1 MQLAQPLAH
10 VRLRAR
16 ATIQDST
23 QLSLQFWARG
33 VTTMAQ
39 CRSSSDGTALGW
51 ACASTICISL
61 RLSSAPDATARFVPL
76 CTFGGP
82 AATSQQSWRKFVVL
96 TSAFASGHGG
106 FDEVV
111 LLAGAA
117 SEGKALEVLLDD
129 VVLVR
134 AGKPP
139 VVAAA
144 QPAPDRPPT
153 FTPGWCEYMA
163 PWDGGFASR
172 PSSSPGAR
180 SASNRPICRVAN
192 GDHLRGRWVQNCH
205 PDDIRR
211 PDRYAYGL
219 SLPRTHG
226 LWDYRVCFRQSYAE
240 RVRSR
245 RALSWTWQPESCTLP
260 KVDGARFSR
269 WLGPRVLLFWGD
281 SLSTQHFYALVLL
294 LGSSVVSLQ
303 DREMAAAEEMAAA
316 SPPQQQDQQDQ
327 QAHHHHQQQQ
337 QQPQRQPQQPQ
348 QQQAPQH
355 APHEGHACDY
365 EGLGN
370 EGGSLTE
377 ARLQHGGRIIKVL
390 GHVEMAAQLQDMG
403 RAWWLPVWKV
413 ADVIVFNPVGHHLRT
428 LPQAFR
434 AGWYRRFV
442 VAVLPQLAKH
452 TKPTARL
459 ILRTSNV
466 GHHGCEKATE
476 PLASRADA
484 WRALGGWQWRPAAQ
498 TPAYFGAPRD
508 GPDKYDWRA
517 PALQE
522 HLWARLAAS
531 SPLGGRLE
539 VLNVSHVDLRSDGHV
554 AAAMADHWDP
564 QKARLAAK
572 DCLHYCFP
580 GPADAWAVALYTLLV
595 HRARSRSAHSGAA
608 RTHAREARGSS
619 VGRRLQ
625 LGPVE
630 LTGGSAAVESTG
642 GSNDV
647 ESTGGSTAV
656 HADSLAPCERLI
668 ACERAWLVWKGR
680 LESAADDGQ
689 RTPAPCMQADAPE
702 ASACTR
708 ALRSS
713 RRREGLLVFTHL
725 PKAGG
730 SSFGELLARAAK

>member
-1 MQLAQPLAH
+1 
-10 VRLRAR
+10 
-16 ATIQDST
+16 
-23 QLSLQFWARG
+23 
-33 VTTMAQ
+33 
-39 CRSSSDGTALGW
+39 
-51 ACASTICISL
+51 
-61 RLSSAPDATARFVPL
+61 
-76 CTFGGP
+76 
-82 AATSQQSWRKFVVL
+82 
-96 TSAFASGHGG
+96 
-106 FDEVV
+106 
-111 LLAGAA
+111 
-117 SEGKALEVLLDD
+117 
-129 VVLVR
+129 
-134 AGKPP
+134 
-139 VVAAA
+139 
-144 QPAPDRPPT
+144 
-153 FTPGWCEYMA
+153 
-163 PWDGGFASR
+163 
-172 PSSSPGAR
+172 
-180 SASNRPICRVAN
+180 
-192 GDHLRGRWVQNCH
+192 
-205 PDDIRR
+205 
-211 PDRYAYGL
+211 
-219 SLPRTHG
+219 
-226 LWDYRVCFRQSYAE
+226 
-240 RVRSR
+240 
-245 RALSWTWQPESCTLP
+245 
-260 KVDGARFSR
+260 
-269 WLGPRVLLFWGD
+269 
-281 SLSTQHFYALVLL
+281 
-294 LGSSVVSLQ
+294 
-303 DREMAAAEEMAAA
+303 
-316 SPPQQQDQQDQ
+316 
-327 QAHHHHQQQQ
+327 
-337 QQPQRQPQQPQ
+337 
-348 QQQAPQH
+348 
-355 APHEGHACDY
+355 
-365 EGLGN
+365 
-370 EGGSLTE
+370 
-377 ARLQHGGRIIKVL
+377 
-390 GHVEMAAQLQDMG
+390 
-403 RAWWLPVWKV
+403 
-413 ADVIVFNPVGHHLRT
+413 
-428 LPQAFR
+428 
-434 AGWYRRFV
+434 

-564 QKARLAAK
+564 QKARSAAK

-608 RTHAREARGSS
+608 RTHAREARDSS

-630 LTGGSAAVESTG
+630 STGGSAAVESTG
-642 GSNDV
+642 GSAAVESTGGSTAV

-689 RTPAPCMQADAPE
+689 RTPVPCMQVDAPE

-713 RRREGLLVFTHL
+713 RRREGLARVHA
-725 PKAGG
+725 PAQGRW
-730 SSFGELLARAAK
+730 LLFRRAARAAK